1 MTRRYG
7 FEWLRRWHQAALV
20 VALRPKTGSTERAAV
35 QLRRLCKMLTKK
47 NFADKQRRVL
57 QS

>member
-20 VALRPKTGSTERAAV
+20 VALRPKTGSTERAAAQV
-35 QLRRLCKMLTKK
+35 RALQNAHIQ

-57 QS
+57 PS